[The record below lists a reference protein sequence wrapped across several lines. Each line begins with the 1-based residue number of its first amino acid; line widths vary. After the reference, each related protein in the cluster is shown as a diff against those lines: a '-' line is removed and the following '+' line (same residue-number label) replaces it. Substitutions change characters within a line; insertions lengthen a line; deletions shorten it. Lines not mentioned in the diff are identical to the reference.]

1 MAIYH
6 CQVQIISR
14 GKGKSSIA
22 AAAYRSGEKLVDKK
36 TGIIHDYTRKQD
48 VEFNEIIAPSYAP
61 NWVNDRNILWNEV
74 EKIEKNKN
82 SQLAREINIA
92 LPTELSKKQQKQLI
106 REYVKDNFVNKGMI
120 ADIAIHD
127 KNGGNPHAHIMLTV
141 RKFNEDGTWGS
152 KARKEY
158 ILDKNGEKIK
168 KNNDFKSRKIETTDW
183 NRKETMLK
191 WKENWATHANKA
203 LEKVGCEER
212 IDHRSYK
219 EQGINQIATIHL
231 GKNCSE
237 MQKKGIENP
246 RTEINNQI
254 KELNQKKVIALQD
267 YRELKIKLG
276 KEQENE
282 KVIAKKYSNLTQQQK
297 AVIQESEEIMG
308 VSQQT
313 YQNSRKTLKIFD
325 IARKDYSSKLFES
338 KSEIRKNKNKL
349 YTIDTSLS
357 KLKMASDE
365 LKVLSKNFLGWY
377 KDKSTAEILK
387 SNIEKYNNT
396 LSENGYK
403 SNADINSIEN
413 KIDEIQTVIDKY
425 KHNIEII
432 DLSSNLITAGVKA
445 LEEKELKDFREEYKK
460 QFPQANYLNFYD
472 MKAIKAVDELVGRPV
487 LVSEIKDIY
496 NKNDECCNKNY
507 KEIETIWDNNRR
519 LIEATHK
526 LSIVEKYKDVADKW
540 DTKVFGR
547 AKFQRE
553 HINDR
558 MLYDNAKDS
567 LKTYF
572 VKDNLDLI
580 SQESINENN
589 INIIIPSI
597 NAKIGTLE
605 PYMKVLRHGLDAID
619 SAERTDK
626 FEEYKLQASHNFKAK
641 SKVKSNDYEYER

>member
-22 AAAYRSGEKLVDKK
+22 AAAYRSGEKLVDKR
-36 TGIIHDYTRKQD
+36 TGIIHDYTRKQG
-48 VEFNEIIAPSYAP
+48 VEFNEIMAPSYAP
-61 NWVNDRNILWNEV
+61 NWVNNRSKLWNEV
-74 EKIEKNKN
+74 EKIEKSKN

-106 REYVKDNFVNKGMI
+106 IEYVKDNFVNKGMV

-127 KNGGNPHAHIMLTV
+127 KNDGNPHAHIMLTV

-183 NRKETMLK
+183 NKKETMLK
-191 WKENWATHANKA
+191 WKENWAIYANKA

-254 KELNQKKVIALQD
+254 KELNQKKVIALQE

-276 KEQENE
+276 KELENE
-282 KVIAKKYSNLTQQQK
+282 KVIAKKYSNLTQQEK

-308 VSQQT
+308 VSQLT
-313 YQNSRKTLKIFD
+313 YQNSKKTLNTFD
-325 IARKDYSSKLFES
+325 IARKDYSFKLFES
-338 KSEIRKNKNKL
+338 RTEIRKNKDKLCTINNSLNKL
-349 YTIDTSLS
+349 KT
-357 KLKMASDE
+357 ASGE
-365 LKVLSKNFLGWY
+365 LDGLSKNFLGWY
-377 KDKSTAEILK
+377 KDKSTAERLK
-387 SNIEKYNNT
+387 LNIEKYNST
-396 LSENGYK
+396 LSDNGYM
-403 SNADINSIEN
+403 SNADIKSIEI

-425 KHNIEII
+425 EHTIKII
-432 DLSSNLITAGVKA
+432 GSTSNLITAGVKA
-445 LEEKELKDFREEYKK
+445 LKGKELKDFRAEYKK

-487 LVSEIKDIY
+487 LVSEIKEIY
-496 NKNDECCNKNY
+496 NKNNECCKKNY
-507 KEIETIWDNNRR
+507 KEIETIWDNNYR
-519 LIEATHK
+519 LIDATK
-526 LSIVEKYKDVADKW
+526 ELSIVEKYKDVADKW

-567 LKTYF
+567 LKTYC
-572 VKDNLDLI
+572 VKDNSDLI
-580 SQESINENN
+580 SQERINKNN
-589 INIIIPSI
+589 INIIIPSLQ
-597 NAKIGTLE
+597 AKIGALE
-605 PYMKVLRHGLDAID
+605 PYMKVLRCGLDTIH
-619 SAERTDK
+619 SAERTAK
-626 FEEYKLQASHNFKAK
+626 FEEHKLQASHNFKSK
-641 SKVKSNDYEYER
+641 SKVRSNDYDLER